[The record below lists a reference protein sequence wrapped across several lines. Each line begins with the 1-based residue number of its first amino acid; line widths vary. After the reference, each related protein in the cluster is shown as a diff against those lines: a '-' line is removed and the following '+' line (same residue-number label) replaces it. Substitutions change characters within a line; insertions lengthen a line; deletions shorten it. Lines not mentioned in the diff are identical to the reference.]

1 MLANTEARTVLD
13 YLSDL
18 GFNGKRSIFTHFL
31 LPHYVYTRKF
41 EIPDKKVQ
49 IVVVIM
55 LIMVKIIL
63 PLIFIFR
70 PIEVTGLLLSLIFM
84 GFYLHFLA
92 IVLDLVLND
101 DLKTKN
107 YIIQALNNIIDI

>member
-1 MLANTEARTVLD
+1 
-13 YLSDL
+13 
-18 GFNGKRSIFTHFL
+18 
-31 LPHYVYTRKF
+31 
-41 EIPDKKVQ
+41 
-49 IVVVIM
+49 
-55 LIMVKIIL
+55 MVKIIL

-70 PIEVTGLLLSLIFM
+70 PIEAIGVLLSLIFM